1 MTKSA
6 LSSMSQ
12 VELFQKVGE
21 ICAGVNVVVNEEE
34 LLEFSLNRILELF
47 DAYRGSI
54 FILDEN
60 KNELVL
66 KHSKGL
72 KDDEH
77 RRFVKKIGE
86 GVVGQVAALQEPI
99 IVSDIANDGRFKK
112 YKARSEYKTASFICA
127 PLLIKDK
134 LIGVINITDKGSG
147 THFEEHELQLLDLLT
162 SQIALNYHRI
172 QLYQKFKL
180 IVKESKDL
188 KSQLGATNKE
198 TKNLKKQVMIHEK
211 LATIGKLAGGIAH
224 EFNNPLDGV
233 MRYTNLSIEHIK
245 DDEVVRGYL
254 LEIKYGLNR
263 MAKIV
268 KNLLACSRNDF
279 PSKEKVDFK
288 KTLDHAIIGIQ
299 SEIIAKNIILKNEI
313 SPNIP
318 EIPDLGLERVIS
330 NLLHNAVDAIDD
342 GGEISVSARVS
353 DQNLEIGIKDT
364 GSGISESMI
373 KEIFEP
379 FYTTKDMEKGCGLGL
394 TIVGEIIKCYEGKI
408 DVSSQVGKGTIFTII
423 IPL

>member
-6 LSSMSQ
+6 LSSLSQ
-12 VELFQKVGE
+12 AELFQKVGE
-21 ICAGVNVVVNEEE
+21 ICACVNVVVSEGE
-34 LLEFSLNRILELF
+34 LLEISLDRILELF
-47 DAYRGSI
+47 DASRGSI
-54 FILDEN
+54 FILDES

-66 KHSKGL
+66 KYAKGL
-72 KDDEH
+72 KDDEQ
-77 RRFVKKIGE
+77 RRLVKKMGE
-86 GVVGQVAALQEPI
+86 GVVGQVAEIKQPM
-99 IVSDIANDGRFKK
+99 IVSDISNDGRFKK

-172 QLYQKFKL
+172 QLYQKFKS
-180 IVKESKDL
+180 IVKESKNL
-188 KSQLGATNKE
+188 KSQLGQTNKE
-198 TKNLKKQVMIHEK
+198 TKNLKKQVIIHEK

-288 KTLDHAIIGIQ
+288 KTLDHTIIGIQ
-299 SEIIAKNIILKNEI
+299 SEIIAKNIVLKKDVP
-313 SPNIP
+313 SGIP

-342 GGEISVSARVS
+342 GGEISVSVSAS
-353 DQNLEIGIKDT
+353 DQNLKINIKDT
-364 GSGISESMI
+364 GSGIAQSRV

-408 DVSSQVGKGTIFTII
+408 DVSSQVGKGTTFTIS
-423 IPL
+423 IPI